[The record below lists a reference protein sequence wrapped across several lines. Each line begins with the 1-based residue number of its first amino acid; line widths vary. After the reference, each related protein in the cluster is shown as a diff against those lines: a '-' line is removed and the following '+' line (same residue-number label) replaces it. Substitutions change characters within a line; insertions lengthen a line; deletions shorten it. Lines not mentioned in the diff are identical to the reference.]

1 MLLAFETSKYGSVVF
16 VRGCRR
22 RIQYNAM
29 IITPTT
35 SRTPTT
41 PPAMA
46 PIFVLLPPP
55 GLETSDVSVEVE
67 DPLENSVP
75 VDDEVDVRNLLSLAR
90 IRQPTVMLPVQ
101 MIILRAVVGI
111 LVDSFD
117 ALVCGVRIIVVSLF
131 ADTTIVLE
139 ANPEPRNTNI

>member
-90 IRQPTVMLPVQ
+90 IRQPTVM
-101 MIILRAVVGI
+101 RAVVGI